1 MCGGAIIHHLKGH
14 PEGSRRATEGLLW
27 PEKKPRWGGG
37 GRRHFGGFVEEDDE
51 DFEADFEE
59 FEVDSGDS
67 DLELGE
73 EDDDDVVEIKPAAF
87 KRALSRGM
95 GVAGSG
101 LIFVVYLFFRD

>member
-1 MCGGAIIHHLKGH
+1 M
-14 PEGSRRATEGLLW
+14 
-27 PEKKPRWGGG
+27 
-37 GRRHFGGFVEEDDE
+37 
-51 DFEADFEE
+51 
-59 FEVDSGDS
+59 DSGDS

-101 LIFVVYLFFRD
+101 LICVVYLFFRD